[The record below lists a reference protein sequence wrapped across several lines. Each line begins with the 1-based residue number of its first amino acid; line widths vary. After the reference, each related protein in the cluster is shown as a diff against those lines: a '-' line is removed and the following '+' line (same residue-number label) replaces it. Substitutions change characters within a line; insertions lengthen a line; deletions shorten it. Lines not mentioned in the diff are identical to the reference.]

1 MRQTCHHSSESPLT
15 ILHVLSCICQLR
27 RRFGAGSVLMADE
40 KLILMGDTGKLTIAK
55 LSSQSFRP
63 IVQRQVLE
71 GITWTPAALADGKLY
86 VRNRT
91 GKAICL
97 RIGEQTN

>member
-1 MRQTCHHSSESPLT
+1 
-15 ILHVLSCICQLR
+15 
-27 RRFGAGSVLMADE
+27 MADE
-40 KLILMGDTGKLTIAK
+40 KLILLGDTGKLTIAK

-63 IVQRQVLE
+63 IVHKQILE
-71 GITWTPAALADGKLY
+71 GTTWTPAALADGKLY
-86 VRNRT
+86 VRNRA